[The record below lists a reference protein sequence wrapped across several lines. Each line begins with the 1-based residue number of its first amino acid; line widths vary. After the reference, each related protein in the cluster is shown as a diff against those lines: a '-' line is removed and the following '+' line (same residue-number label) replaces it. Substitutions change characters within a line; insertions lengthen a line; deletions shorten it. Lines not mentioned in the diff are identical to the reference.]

1 MASYR
6 YRKDGNHDE
15 LVLAYESQG
24 YLVKSTAMV
33 GEGFPDVVI
42 WHPSFPEGF
51 VKLAEIKAEKGKF
64 KKKQDTFREKGW
76 PVDVVRS
83 VEDIA

>member
-1 MASYR
+1 MASHR
-6 YRKDGNHDE
+6 YRKDRNHDE

-33 GEGFPDVVI
+33 GEGFPDVVL

-51 VKLAEIKAEKGKF
+51 VKLAEIKVTKGKLR
-64 KKKQDTFREKGW
+64 KKQESFQAKGW
-76 PVDVVRS
+76 PVTVARS